1 MKLGPIAALSA
12 AVLVALTVVAG
23 PAPSASA
30 ASTTIYASPS
40 GTGTACSTTSPCSI
54 TQAQIAVRNFE
65 TAPTGDITVLLAGG
79 TYRLT
84 SPLTFGA
91 ADGGQASST
100 VTWAAA
106 PGAQPL
112 ITGSTAVTG
121 WSVYDSASNIY
132 VANTPVGVDTRQLY
146 VNGSPASRAAIPI
159 AFSDITMTAT
169 GFTINNSA
177 LNYLSGLPQQ
187 NRIELEGL
195 GSWTDRYS
203 PVSSISG
210 TTVTM
215 TQPAWDNNTW
225 GWDTYQNSF
234 QTEVLSLQN
243 SLSFL
248 QSAGQWYIDPSAG
261 KLYYKPASGVN
272 PNSLNVELPRLQ
284 SLVHVGGTYAS
295 PVNHLVFQGLRFEG
309 TSWLAPSSA
318 NGYANQQNGTF
329 STGAFSYRPDD
340 AFTSCSRGC
349 AAFERGRTTWS
360 QMPAAVQVSAANNV
374 TFTGNTF
381 NDLGQ
386 VALGIGMDA
395 SAHATGVGLGASAI
409 NVLNNTFTNISGSGV
424 VVGGIQADAHHP
436 SDPRMLDQ
444 NILIQ
449 NNTISGVGMDYKD
462 SSGVLSTYVTNARII
477 HNEVTN
483 VPYDGIDT
491 GWGWGVNDAGGSQD
505 YEDRGYYQYNPKF
518 WTHTTLSN
526 NVVAYN
532 LVHHTKTMLHDGG
545 SIYNLSASP
554 GSVINNNYIYDQRY
568 TMALYLDEGS
578 RYIEMKN
585 NVAQDSGSWT
595 FANLNSTNNTKD
607 NKADNNYHN
616 FGAAVGGWGYAG
628 NTITND
634 HTVDGAWPAAAQAI
648 ICEAGVAPALRTSLN
663 ANYSSSGTY
672 AACGSTGGSVSAPF
686 STTAT
691 SANSSYFNQ
700 VDGGFALSAAG
711 ADVWKGGSQNDDAY
725 GAIYQ
730 AAAVSSGTSVT
741 ARVSSQNDT
750 NPWAK
755 TGVMIRNDMTQP
767 GQSPGYAIM
776 AVTPKNGLVFEWDSN
791 GDGYVDSESKV
802 VQDTSRPVWLRL
814 ARSGSQ
820 ISAHYSFD
828 GTTYS
833 QLGTAVTLP
842 GIATTQ
848 GGGIFTTSH
857 DTTQAQT
864 NFVDGLQITTNV
876 AAAYSTFAT
885 GSAIV
890 GANGSTISL
899 GGNGKDVWQGG
910 NQHDDAY
917 AALYQ
922 PGSMSSGESVTVKV
936 SAQTDS
942 NSWAKTGVMV
952 RNSISQ
958 PGLSSGY
965 AVVAVTPGNGVVLEW
980 DSNGDGYIDSEQRAN
995 VATNVP
1001 IWVRLTRSGGQ
1012 VTGYYSTN
1020 GTTFTA
1026 IGAAVTQPG
1035 ASTNQDAGAFTTSHN
1050 PTSFAVNTLAG
1061 LTIG

>member
-1 MKLGPIAALSA
+1 M
-12 AVLVALTVVAG
+12 
-23 PAPSASA
+23 
-30 ASTTIYASPS
+30 
-40 GTGTACSTTSPCSI
+40 
-54 TQAQIAVRNFE
+54 RNFE
-65 TAPTGDITVLLAGG
+65 TAPTGDITVLLASG

-112 ITGSTAVTG
+112 LTGSTAVTG
-121 WSVYDSASNIY
+121 WSVYNSASNIY
-132 VANTPVGVDTRQLY
+132 VADTLVGVDTRQLY
-146 VNGSPASRAAIPI
+146 VNGSPASRASIPI
-159 AFSDITMTAT
+159 ASTDVTITAT
-169 GFTINNSA
+169 GLTINNSA

-187 NRIELEGL
+187 NRIELQGL
-195 GSWTDRYS
+195 GTWTDRYS

-215 TQPAWDNNTW
+215 TQPAWNNNTW
-225 GWDTYQNSF
+225 GWDTLQDSF
-234 QTEVLSLQN
+234 APEVLTLEN

-248 QSAGQWYIDPSAG
+248 QTEGQWFIDPTAG

-272 PNSLNVELPRLQ
+272 PSSLNVELPRLQ
-284 SLVHVGGTYAS
+284 SLVNIGGTYAA
-295 PVNHLVFQGLRFEG
+295 PVNHLVFQGIRFEG

-318 NGYANQQNGTF
+318 NGYADQQNGTF
-329 STGAFSYRPDD
+329 STGEFSYRPAD

-349 AAFERGRTTWS
+349 ATFERGRTTWS
-360 QMPAAVQVSAANNV
+360 QIPAAIQVSAANNV

-386 VALGIGMDA
+386 TALGIGMDA
-395 SAHATGVGLGASAI
+395 NAHATGVGLGASDI
-409 NVLNNTFTNISGSGV
+409 NVLGNTYTNISGSAV
-424 VVGGIQADAHHP
+424 VAGGIAADAHHP
-436 SDPRMLDQ
+436 SDQRMLDQ

-449 NNTISGVGMDYKD
+449 NNSISTVGTDYKD
-462 SSGVLSTYVTNARII
+462 ASGILTTYVTNARIL

-483 VPYDGIDT
+483 VPYDAIDT
-491 GWGWGVNDAGGSQD
+491 GWGWGINDAGGSPD
-505 YEDRGYYQYNPKF
+505 YDGRGYYQYNPKY
-518 WTHTTLSN
+518 WTQTTLAN
-526 NVVAYN
+526 NVVGYN
-532 LVHHTKTMLHDGG
+532 MVHHTKTKLHDGG

-554 GSVINNNYIYDQRY
+554 GTVYRNNYIYDLGGTRG
-568 TMALYLDEGS
+568 LYLDEGS
-578 RYIEMKN
+578 RFMFLTN
-585 NVAQDSGSWT
+585 NVVQDAGDWI
-595 FANLNSTNNTKD
+595 FANTGFNNTKD
-607 NKADNNYHN
+607 NVLDNTYHN
-616 FGAAVGGWGYAG
+616 SGNVAG
-628 NTITND
+628 DWSGSATFHNTITND
-634 HTVDGAWPAAAQAI
+634 HTVTGTAWPAAAQTI
-648 ICEAGVAPALRTSLN
+648 ICEAGVAPALRTTLN

-672 AACGSTGGSVSAPF
+672 ASCGSTSGSVSAPF

-700 VDGGFALSAAG
+700 VDGGFALSAAA
-711 ADVWKGGSQNDDAY
+711 ADVWKGGSQNNDAY

-741 ARVSSQNDT
+741 ARVNSQNDT

-755 TGVMIRNDMTQP
+755 TGVMIRNNIAQP
-767 GQSPGYAIM
+767 GQSAGYAIM

-802 VQDTSRPVWLRL
+802 VLDTSRPVWLRL
-814 ARSGSQ
+814 TRSGSQ
-820 ISAHYSFD
+820 ISAYYSFD
-828 GTTYS
+828 GTTYA

-842 GIATTQ
+842 GIAATQ

-864 NFVDGLQITTNV
+864 NFVDHLQITTNV
-876 AAAYSTFAT
+876 AAGLSTFAT
-885 GSAIV
+885 RSASV
-890 GANGSTISL
+890 SQNGSTISI
-899 GGNGKDVWQGG
+899 GGNGTDIWQGG

-922 PGSMSSGESVTVKV
+922 PGSMSSGKSVTVKV

-942 NSWAKTGVMV
+942 NAWAKAGVMI

-958 PGLSSGY
+958 PGSSTGY
-965 AVVAVTPGNGVVLEW
+965 AILAVTPGNGVVLEW
-980 DSNGDGYIDSEQRAN
+980 DSDGNGYVDSQQQIN
-995 VATNVP
+995 VATNAP
-1001 IWVRLTRSGGQ
+1001 IWVRLTRSGSQ
-1012 VTGYYSTN
+1012 VTGYYSTD
-1020 GTTFTA
+1020 GITFTA
-1026 IGAAVTQPG
+1026 VGAALTLPG
-1035 ASTNQDAGAFTTSHN
+1035 GSTNQDAGAFATSHD
-1050 PTSFAVNTLAG
+1050 PSTFAVNTLSG